1 MKSIKIDLKKIIKKF
16 KRKRKRKSKTSWIT
30 IVIYSAMSVG

>member
-1 MKSIKIDLKKIIKKF
+1 MKSIKIGLKKIIKKF

>member
-1 MKSIKIDLKKIIKKF
+1 MKSIKIGLKKIIKKF

-30 IVIYSAMSVG
+30 IVICSAMSVG